1 MNAKE
6 KEVLNKALK
15 YEWEPWLKRNFYA
28 FMMSLLTGTCSR
40 KAFAKIG
47 LSGWELKSFIFTEG
61 LWYWSDK
68 VFDLAAP
75 SLKDWLKHHH
85 ISEISDSLEIF
96 YAKSRTRII
105 SLRGDKK
112 TPLRK
117 KLLILDDIFHRTG
130 SYIWSAHML
139 EHVVWGELKKQTPKY
154 IKSDLDKYIGDAS
167 YPDKKNMLELMEDD
181 MRAGVDLKIIRKK
194 YSWMRARDGFARPY
208 SLSELQEH
216 KANLKKYKPHIYPAI
231 PKPLQNIYQE
241 ARELVY
247 LRTRRTDVFYELIF
261 LSRPILKEAAKKYGL
276 DFQDLKYYQFKDL
289 ISGKLKKYSER
300 ISCIDYE
307 GGACMLD
314 GDIFSKNK
322 NEQDISEIK
331 GAIAQMGCVRGTA
344 KVILGI
350 KEVSKVKAGDILVTY
365 MTSPDF
371 LAAMKK
377 AAAFVTNEGG
387 LTCHAA
393 IIARELK
400 KPCVIGTKIA
410 TKIIKD
416 GDLVEVDANKGIV
429 KILKGVK

>member
-6 KEVLNKALK
+6 REVLKKALK

-28 FMMSLLTGTCSR
+28 FMMSLLTETCSK
-40 KAFAKIG
+40 KAFVKIG

-61 LWYWSDK
+61 HWYWSDEI
-68 VFDLAAP
+68 FDSAVP
-75 SLKDWLKHHH
+75 NLKNWLQHHH

-96 YAKSRTRII
+96 YAESRARVL
-105 SLRGDKK
+105 SLCSDKK
-112 TPLRK
+112 IPLVK
-117 KLLILDDIFHRTG
+117 KLSILEDVFHRTG

-139 EHVVWGELKKQTPKY
+139 EHVIWGELKKKTPKY
-154 IKSDLDKYIGDAS
+154 VKSDLDKYIGDAS
-167 YPDKKNMLELMEDD
+167 YPDKKNMLELMEDE
-181 MRAGVDLKIIRKK
+181 MRAGIDLNIIRKK
-194 YSWMRARDGFARPY
+194 YSWMRVRDGFAAPY
-208 SLSELQEH
+208 SLKELREH
-216 KANLKKYKPHIYPAI
+216 KANLKKHKAHIYPEI
-231 PKPLQNIYQE
+231 PKPLANLYKE

-261 LSRPILKEAAKKYGL
+261 LSRPILKEAAKKYGIG
-276 DFQDLKYYQFKDL
+276 FQDLKYYQFKDL
-289 ISGKLKKYSER
+289 ISGKLKKYSDR

-307 GGACMLD
+307 GGVCMLD
-314 GDIFSKNK
+314 GDIFAKNK
-322 NEQDISEIK
+322 NEQEISEVK
-331 GAIAQMGCVRGTA
+331 GTIAQMGCVKGTA
-344 KVILGI
+344 KVVLGI
-350 KEVSKVKAGDILVTY
+350 KEVSKVKPGDILVTY

-429 KILKGVK
+429 RIIKRAK